1 MRSQSYLTL
10 DVIGAN
16 TVVNVL
22 EEPGLAG
29 ADFSAPPPGW
39 ASHVEIVGDNSLHGI
54 PGHFFKKKYFLFLVS
69 NI

>member
-1 MRSQSYLTL
+1 MRPQYLTL

-29 ADFSAPPPGW
+29 ADLPAPPSPW

-54 PGHFFKKKYFLFLVS
+54 PGHFFRKIFSSFIS
-69 NI
+69 SEQ